1 MSIIPVIKQKD
12 RTVMKPKKIPHRTK
26 LPVILTPKERDI
38 IRDKTLGDPDFGN
51 IGIVEGKNIK
61 IMMSLDEIED
71 IQGYLA
77 AEANHT
83 KNKILQREVDRIF
96 EKFQVFL
103 DQYDDQE
110 TENDHFYHKT
120 KNIE

>member
-1 MSIIPVIKQKD
+1 
-12 RTVMKPKKIPHRTK
+12 MKPKKIACGTK
-26 LPVILTPKERDI
+26 LPVILTPKERNT
-38 IRDKTLGDPDFGN
+38 IRDKTLADPDFGKV
-51 IGIVEGKNIK
+51 GIVQGKNIK

-83 KNKILQREVDRIF
+83 KNKILQRELERIF

-110 TENDHFYHKT
+110 D
-120 KNIE
+120 